1 MNSRNATTNTTATKP
16 HNPAA
21 STTRPVDCGSTC
33 LPNWLD
39 DIGARL
45 ENRLARRAFEEFR
58 AHPTNF
64 VSVGEWAAHVGV
76 SREHLTRS
84 ISPVINPHALILAT
98 RLALSMARLARQD
111 TLRAGEAL
119 DLMGYSSRAHAFMV
133 FKNQTGLTPSE
144 WWRRYR
150 SRPSG
155 SGACLLDRCPLLSAL
170 LDRAHEKPTRASERV
185 EGSRTASRPSR
196 RDENP
201 IENLVEEPVGA

>member
-1 MNSRNATTNTTATKP
+1 MDAPEPARVSGREKGVAMNTRKMLAK
-16 HNPAA
+16 
-21 STTRPVDCGSTC
+21 STDGANCAPGANGPLDCGTSC
-33 LPNWLD
+33 LPNWLN
-39 DIGARL
+39 DIEGRL

-98 RLALSMARLARQD
+98 RLALAMSRLASQE

-150 SRPSG
+150 NRPKG
-155 SGACLLDRCPLLSAL
+155 GPGCFIERCPLLSAL
-170 LDRAHEKPTRASERV
+170 LDRAHEKPSRQA
-185 EGSRTASRPSR
+185 SRTPELSGASA
-196 RDENP
+196 
-201 IENLVEEPVGA
+201 L

>member
-1 MNSRNATTNTTATKP
+1 MVMNSRKMPAKSADGPHCATGANG
-16 HNPAA
+16 HL
-21 STTRPVDCGSTC
+21 DCGTSC
-33 LPNWLD
+33 LPNWLN
-39 DIGARL
+39 DIGGRL

-98 RLALSMARLARQD
+98 RLALAMSRLAGQE

-133 FKNQTGLTPSE
+133 FKNQTGYTPSE

-150 SRPSG
+150 NRTAGTPG
-155 SGACLLDRCPLLSAL
+155 CFIERCPLLGAL
-170 LDRAHEKPTRASERV
+170 LDRAHEKAARPANKTPERLSAASATR
-185 EGSRTASRPSR
+185 
-196 RDENP
+196 
-201 IENLVEEPVGA
+201 